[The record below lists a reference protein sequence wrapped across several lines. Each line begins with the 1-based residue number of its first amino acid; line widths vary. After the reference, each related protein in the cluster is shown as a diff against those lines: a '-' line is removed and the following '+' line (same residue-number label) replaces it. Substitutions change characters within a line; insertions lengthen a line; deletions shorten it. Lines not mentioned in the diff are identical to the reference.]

1 MIYRF
6 FIYDGCSRFFH
17 ISRCYRCS
25 FTKAAPHG
33 TFKVI
38 APTHALLVTTE
49 HPRSVHETQGSQYWH
64 LRDVALR
71 GWMLHCLAPQRLW
84 CIDCYCLKLSEAGKA
99 LWDTGGNGWLQI
111 RIYIYMD
118 IYIYG
123 YIYMDIYIYG
133 YIYILATG
141 CEVQSWLEMGIF
153 ITNHV

>member
-1 MIYRF
+1 MSVALNLKDMDQLATTSDRW
-6 FIYDGCSRFFH
+6 
-17 ISRCYRCS
+17 CYRCS

-38 APTHALLVTTE
+38 APTHALLITTE

-64 LRDVALR
+64 LMDVAVR

-111 RIYIYMD
+111 RIYIY
-118 IYIYG
+118 IYIW
-123 YIYMDIYIYG
+123 IYI

-141 CEVQSWLEMGIF
+141 CEVQSWLEMGISSQ
-153 ITNHV
+153 ITSRA